1 MEKPFYIFSSG
12 RIRRRE
18 NTIFFEYKDSST
30 EDKDESK
37 ATAPLRRVIPIESID
52 SLYVF
57 GEVDLNTK
65 VINFLGQNHIPV
77 HFFNYYG
84 YYTGTL
90 YPKEYAV
97 SGHLLVKQVEHY
109 IDQRLRFNIALE
121 IIQSSNHNILKNLKY
136 YERRYGDLKKFIS
149 DIESKNKELMTSR
162 SIEELMGF
170 EGQIHRRYFEA
181 WNSILKS
188 ESFLFDKRTRMP
200 PENPINALISF
211 GNSIM
216 YAIVLSEIYKT
227 QLNPAISYLHQ
238 PSTRRFSLS
247 LDLAEIFKPLIV
259 DRLIF
264 SMVNHNQIRE
274 DHFENNL
281 EFCHLNEKGR
291 KAFIGQFDE
300 KLKTTVR
307 YPTLKR
313 NVSYRQLI
321 RLECYKLIKHILGEE
336 QYKGFKM
343 WW

>member
-12 RIRRRE
+12 RIRRKD
-18 NTIFFEYKDSST
+18 NTIFFEYKDHST
-30 EDKDESK
+30 DKDGSK
-37 ATAPLRRVIPIESID
+37 ETAISRRVIPVESID
-52 SLYVF
+52 SIYIF

-90 YPKEYAV
+90 YPREYAV

-109 IDQRLRFNIALE
+109 IDQKLRFNIALE

-136 YERRYGDLKKFIS
+136 YERRYGDLEKFIS
-149 DIESKNKELMTSR
+149 DIENKNKELLTSR

-181 WNSILKS
+181 WNNILKS

-216 YAIVLSEIYKT
+216 YATVLSEIYKT

-264 SMVNHNQIRE
+264 SMINHNQIRE
-274 DHFENNL
+274 DHFEDNL
-281 EFCHLNEKGR
+281 EFCYLNEKGR
-291 KAFIGQFDE
+291 KTFISQFDE
-300 KLKTTVR
+300 KLKTTVKH
-307 YPTLKR
+307 PTLKR

-321 RLECYKLIKHILGEE
+321 KLECYKLIKHILGEE